1 MPRKSDGTFNQAKYQ
16 AEWRKKNM
24 KSVVGNY
31 KADFVE
37 EFKQACATLGVKQ
50 SDLIREMMIAT
61 IEKAKQSK

>member
-1 MPRKSDGTFNQAKYQ
+1 
-16 AEWRKKNM
+16 M

-50 SDLIREMMIAT
+50 SDLIREMMIVT